1 MKEYSSATDVRS
13 KCKIIA
19 NRASRTKDNAH
30 ALDVSSEHRL
40 NNAALNATKS
50 QNSSVESERWAIE
63 ESKRSAVQAGEYND
77 SIAMVIEAARSYA
90 VGDIGYREGEESD
103 NAKTY
108 YNLSC
113 DVKTEYLKQ
122 IQTVV
127 DDVISYVG
135 LDGEIDV
142 S

>member
-1 MKEYSSATDVRS
+1 MKEYSSATAIRS
-13 KCKIIA
+13 ECKIIA
-19 NRASRTKDNAH
+19 NRANHIEDRAH
-30 ALDVSSEHRL
+30 ALEVSAENRL

-50 QNSSVESERWAIE
+50 QNSSAESEYWAIE
-63 ESKRSAVQAGEYND
+63 ESKQFSIQAGECKD
-77 SIAMVIEAARSYA
+77 SIAAIIDVPRSYA

-103 NAKTY
+103 NAKLY
-108 YNLSC
+108 YSLSC

-127 DDVISYVG
+127 DEVISYVG